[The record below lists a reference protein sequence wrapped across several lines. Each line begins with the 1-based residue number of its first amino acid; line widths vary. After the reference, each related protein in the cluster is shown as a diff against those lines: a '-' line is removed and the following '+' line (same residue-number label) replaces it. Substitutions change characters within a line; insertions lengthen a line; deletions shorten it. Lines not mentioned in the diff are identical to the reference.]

1 MIESNREILWFY
13 KVVKRTK
20 ELISTTIVGLNI
32 TKKQF
37 KLNIGNELQKC
48 FLLPFLRRGS
58 IRILQKNSELFL
70 KKED

>member
-48 FLLPFLRRGS
+48 FLLPF
-58 IRILQKNSELFL
+58 F
-70 KKED
+70 

>member
-48 FLLPFLRRGS
+48 FLLPFFKEGFY
-58 IRILQKNSELFL
+58 QDFT
-70 KKED
+70 KKF